1 MLSNLFMVLLK
12 CDKLDLAYAE
22 FENFMKNQNKIAGEL
37 SEKCVYSLCESFINA
52 NQVDRAFEV
61 FSLAVSL
68 QLPVIKDLIHK
79 LKNLN
84 LDLEKQDIIKQL
96 QIKLKI

>member
-1 MLSNLFMVLLK
+1 MLSNLFLLFLK

-22 FENFMKNQNKIAGEL
+22 FENFMQNQNKIAGEL
-37 SEKCVYSLCESFINA
+37 SEKCVFSLCESFINA
-52 NQVDRAFEV
+52 NQIDRAFEV
-61 FSLAVSL
+61 FNLAVSL
-68 QLPVIKDLIHK
+68 QLPMIKDLINK

-84 LDLEKQDIIKQL
+84 LDLEKRDIIKQV